1 MPGDGGETECEKD
14 IKKYQTTKTM
24 KMKNSALTFVL
35 ILIFFVLSI
44 AQSDRKE
51 EPQNMD
57 TIPVLVFSPGD
68 SVYIDPN
75 AFFYY
80 DNEKVVNGPEVWQ
93 LPDFSIKYYLVPHL
107 EEKKVAHSDDWFSQ
121 QRLAEYLSTLPQE
134 DFDQFVKTYL
144 FKESDFEELGESK
157 LK

>member
-1 MPGDGGETECEKD
+1 
-14 IKKYQTTKTM
+14 
-24 KMKNSALTFVL
+24 
-35 ILIFFVLSI
+35 
-44 AQSDRKE
+44 
-51 EPQNMD
+51 MD

-68 SVYIDPN
+68 SATIEPN

-80 DNEKVVNGPEVWQ
+80 DNEKVVNGPNLWH
-93 LPDFSIKYYLVPHL
+93 LSDFSLQYYLVPHQ
-107 EEKKVAHSDDWFSQ
+107 EEPSVTHSDDWFSQ

>member
-24 KMKNSALTFVL
+24 KMKNSALTFVMML
-35 ILIFFVLSI
+35 IVFGTSLAQTNSEGKSGKMDSI
-44 AQSDRKE
+44 
-51 EPQNMD
+51 P
-57 TIPVLVFSPGD
+57 ILVFSPGD
-68 SVYIDPN
+68 SATIEPN

-93 LPDFSIKYYLVPHL
+93 LSDFSIQYYLVPHL